1 MSGIF
6 HQWKQ
11 MQQEQEP
18 DEYPIQTNE
27 PCPFCGRLI
36 EWSGSILYCQP
47 CQTTWPDFQDLRI
60 DRMNARIAAYQAAQ
74 AAQAADDQRQ
84 EDECFYNGEVAASID
99 RWEW

>member
-6 HQWKQ
+6 HQWGQ

-18 DEYPIQTNE
+18 DEPPIQTDE
-27 PCPFCGRLI
+27 ACPFCGRLI
-36 EWSGSILYCQP
+36 EWNGSDLYCEP
-47 CQTTWPDFQDLRI
+47 CRRTWASFIDLRI

-74 AAQAADDQRQ
+74 AAPAADAQRE
-84 EDECFYNGEVAASID
+84 EDEYFYNGEVAASID